1 MPRSKRVANE
11 IEEISQVLGRNV
23 TCDKTDLSWYLNKIE
38 SVNERYC
45 RERNYLKPAY
55 ECFYTITENGVMTRI
70 DDPYEYY
77 KDRPEEFAAKVA
89 FSKSHLRGCIVE
101 LNELMGRIPQR

>member
-11 IEEISQVLGRNV
+11 IEEISKILERNV
-23 TCDKTDLSWYLNKIE
+23 TCDKTELSWYLNKIE

-55 ECFYTITENGVMTRI
+55 ECFYTITENGVMTKI

-77 KDRPEEFAAKVA
+77 KDRPVEFAAKVA
-89 FSKSHLRGCIVE
+89 FSKSHLRSCIVD
-101 LNELMGRIPQR
+101 LNELMDRIPQR